1 MPKLL
6 SHLFSTGH
14 FSYHYPARGEEVK
27 EKMEAV
33 FKKSGKFFSGPDIQ
47 GRFVSGD
54 SFVFRAASGAYT
66 QGVQFASTLHGRI
79 IETESGGTRI
89 ETMIVAG
96 SGYKAALFFL
106 VLFGCVALGIGIY
119 QLSFDT
125 MAWAIVLLIAG
136 PAICNWLAGIA
147 NETARDRY
155 ERYID
160 KELKNVHTPGA
171 HFRS

>member
-6 SHLFSTGH
+6 SHLFSAGS
-14 FSYHYPARGEEVK
+14 FSYHYPAPQEEVK
-27 EKMEAV
+27 EKIEAV
-33 FKKSGKFFSGPDIQ
+33 LKKSGKFFSGPDIQ

-79 IETESGGTRI
+79 IGTESRTTKI

-96 SGYKAALFFL
+96 SGYKAALFLL
-106 VLFGCVALGIGIY
+106 VILGCVTLGIGIY
-119 QLSFDT
+119 QLSFDAL
-125 MAWAIVLLIAG
+125 AWAIVLLIAS
-136 PAICNWLAGIA
+136 PANCNWLAGIA

-160 KELKNVHTPGA
+160 NELRTVPASRTN
-171 HFRS
+171 FRG